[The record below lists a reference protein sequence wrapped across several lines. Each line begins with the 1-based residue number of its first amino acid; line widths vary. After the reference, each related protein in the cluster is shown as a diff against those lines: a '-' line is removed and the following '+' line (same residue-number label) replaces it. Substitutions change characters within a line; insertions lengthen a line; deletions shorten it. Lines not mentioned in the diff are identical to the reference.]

1 MLQNNLVFQKRSDR
15 RRFESLSAFEEFQL
29 NQKLR
34 LDQIRTG
41 VSDKRRR
48 GGRSSTSREQI
59 IHQHNP
65 LAFSY
70 SVGVHFHFRLA
81 VLQRVLRGVSPVGEF
96 ATFPDRNEA
105 KAKFVCHGRS
115 EQKTACINADDL
127 VDLSTAAAVQK

>member
-1 MLQNNLVFQKRSDR
+1 MSVFEKRRNR
-15 RRFESLSAFEEFQL
+15 RRLESFSAFEEFQL

-41 VSDKRRR
+41 VSEKRRR

-59 IHQHNP
+59 IYQHNP

-81 VLQRVLRGVSPVGEF
+81 VLQRVLRRVSPVGEF
-96 ATFPDRNEA
+96 ATLPDRNEA
-105 KAKFVCHGRS
+105 KAKF
-115 EQKTACINADDL
+115 I
-127 VDLSTAAAVQK
+127 STARSGQTTAPFNAAHLTDPPPPP